1 MAFGGN
7 WHHLAIPILTLW
19 FWHNYFCMNTFKF
32 AESTTHMLS
41 FMQQKNI
48 FKSLNAKDILKG
60 FTFKSFTLEELG
72 LPSSDQ
78 LLTQVKKIE
87 SEVGL
92 QGWRCNNEENQIYKG
107 FSITHN
113 PTFLY
118 PDDSIYH
125 QTWGSYLMTQNY
137 SMAKGIGNHTQ
148 TKDTYYDSFGF
159 RKIPPIVKKH
169 LGDFLNRF
177 QYHIVRSRV
186 AYVFGH
192 GRGETKTAQWHVDE
206 DPFKVLRL
214 NIPLQTSEEH
224 VIDIQGQDPYGNK
237 LNMENQHLEVGKAY
251 MWNTKVPH
259 RITYSKKCEYR
270 EPRIHI
276 VLGFTPYF
284 DYDPQEDS
292 FKINANFGKSIKDIV
307 DNKEFIK

>member
-1 MAFGGN
+1 
-7 WHHLAIPILTLW
+7 
-19 FWHNYFCMNTFKF
+19 
-32 AESTTHMLS
+32 MLS
-41 FMQQKNI
+41 FSWLLRFSAYKYVTILMKDQTKFKFSEADTSMLSYISRQKT
-48 FKSLNAKDILKG
+48 FKKINALEILKG

-72 LPSSDQ
+72 LPSAEH
-78 LLTQVKKIE
+78 LLQKVKLIE

-118 PDDSIYH
+118 PEDSIYH

-148 TKDTYYDSFGF
+148 TKNTYYDSFGF
-159 RKIPPIVKKH
+159 RQIPPKVQTH
-169 LGDFLNRF
+169 LGDFLDKFR
-177 QYHIVRSRV
+177 YHIVRSRV
-186 AYVFGH
+186 AYVFGY
-192 GRGETKTAQWHVDE
+192 GRGETKTTQWHVDE

-214 NIPLQTSEEH
+214 NIPLQTSAEH
-224 VIDIQGQDPYGNK
+224 VIDIQGEDPYGNK
-237 LNMENQHLEVGKAY
+237 LNLENQHLEVGKAY

-259 RITYSKKCEYR
+259 RITYSKKCEYQ

-284 DYDPQEDS
+284 DYDSQSDS
-292 FKINANFGKSIKDIV
+292 FSVNNNFGRSIKEIV
-307 DNKEFIK
+307 DNKEFLR